1 MLRTGKQVWEASAKR
16 QALGIRQEELDFH
29 IQRYTILITQ
39 SAILTGFS
47 FESIVHLDVPP
58 GTDWRLSSWFFAS
71 LSLSVMFSMYVVVC
85 GSCLVVLG
93 QQMALLGADGDS
105 LERAVNHLR
114 VRRFVI
120 FLSGFLGLAA
130 IISAG
135 AALAWI
141 KMGPSEPRTRART
154 PAHARPAPLRRAR
167 SASHAC
173 ARTPPC
179 LPPLS
184 VASVV
189 SAGFLIFS
197 VITLYSVVDIFCAI
211 GNTQLVTGSTKFF
224 TPNGY
229 FDLATLQPT
238 VGNPNV
244 LASHEKAASEVV

>member
-120 FLSGFLGLAA
+120 FLSGFLGLAS

-135 AALAWI
+135 AALSWI
-141 KMGPSEPRTRART
+141 KMGPI
-154 PAHARPAPLRRAR
+154 
-167 SASHAC
+167 ASI
-173 ARTPPC
+173 
-179 LPPLS
+179 
-184 VASVV
+184 V
-189 SAGFLIFS
+189 STGFLVFS
-197 VITLYSVVDIFCAI
+197 MITLYSVVDIFCAI

-224 TPNGY
+224 TPTGY

>member
-39 SAILTGFS
+39 CAILVGFS
-47 FESIVHLDVPP
+47 FESIVHLDVPE
-58 GTDWRLSSWFFAS
+58 GTDWRLSAWFFGS

-93 QQMALLGADGDS
+93 QQLALLGADGDS

-120 FLSGFLGLAA
+120 FLSGFLGLAS

-135 AALAWI
+135 AALSWI
-141 KMGPSEPRTRART
+141 KMGPI
-154 PAHARPAPLRRAR
+154 
-167 SASHAC
+167 ASI
-173 ARTPPC
+173 
-179 LPPLS
+179 
-184 VASVV
+184 V
-189 SAGFLIFS
+189 STGFLVFS

-224 TPNGY
+224 TPTGY

-244 LASHEKAASEVV
+244 LAGHEKAASEVV

>member
-39 SAILTGFS
+39 CAILVGFS
-47 FESIVHLDVPP
+47 FESIVHLDVPE
-58 GTDWRLSSWFFAS
+58 GTDWRLSAWFFGS

-93 QQMALLGADGDS
+93 QQLALLGADGDS

-120 FLSGFLGLAA
+120 FLSGFLGLAS

-135 AALAWI
+135 AALSWI
-141 KMGPSEPRTRART
+141 KMGPI
-154 PAHARPAPLRRAR
+154 
-167 SASHAC
+167 ASI
-173 ARTPPC
+173 
-179 LPPLS
+179 
-184 VASVV
+184 V
-189 SAGFLIFS
+189 STGFLVFS

-224 TPNGY
+224 TPTGY

-244 LASHEKAASEVV
+244 LAAHEKAASEVV

>member
-39 SAILTGFS
+39 CAILVGFS
-47 FESIVHLDVPP
+47 FESIVHLDVPE
-58 GTDWRLSSWFFAS
+58 GTDWRLSAWFFGS

-93 QQMALLGADGDS
+93 QQLALLGADGDS

-120 FLSGFLGLAA
+120 FLSGFLGLAS

-135 AALAWI
+135 AALSWI
-141 KMGPSEPRTRART
+141 KMGPI
-154 PAHARPAPLRRAR
+154 
-167 SASHAC
+167 
-173 ARTPPC
+173 
-179 LPPLS
+179 
-184 VASVV
+184 ASVV
-189 SAGFLIFS
+189 STGFLVFS

-224 TPNGY
+224 TPTGY

-244 LASHEKAASEVV
+244 LAGHEKAASEVV